1 MPLNSYFRFT
11 TIQSMLQSNSFSG
24 QPVFS
29 QITGLINKA
38 SFNALVREY
47 DANRYC
53 KKCGAWEH
61 FISMT
66 YCIMNNC
73 TSLREVTQGI
83 AAYGDK
89 LNHLGITY
97 TPPRSTLSE
106 ANARRNEAF
115 FGKLYSKLYAQY
127 KTGLAD
133 SQTENELLKR
143 IFIIDSTTISL
154 FKAIMKCVGRK
165 PLNGKS
171 KGGIKVHTMIN
182 AYEEIPQLVHFTDAA
197 THDSTFLSKIKLQP
211 HQIAVFDK
219 AYVDYKM
226 YEAWT
231 KSGIHFVTR
240 LKDNAVYDQLEEI
253 EIAKN
258 CNDGYIKDEK
268 IKVKVKHANGTESL
282 LTLRR
287 IVFYDSKKDKILQ
300 FVTNI
305 MESKMN
311 TEQMGQ
317 LYQMRWQIEL
327 LFKQLKQN
335 FPLKYFLGDNENA
348 IKIQIWCTLIVNL
361 LFTIIKKNLRKKI
374 SFSNLVSFARQHLFS
389 YNKLS
394 DLIEKIEKHWRKK
407 HQNNS
412 TATPT
417 LFDG

>member
-1 MPLNSYFRFT
+1 
-11 TIQSMLQSNSFSG
+11 
-24 QPVFS
+24 
-29 QITGLINKA
+29 
-38 SFNALVREY
+38 
-47 DANRYC
+47 
-53 KKCGAWEH
+53 
-61 FISMT
+61 
-66 YCIMNNC
+66 MNNC

-89 LNHLGITY
+89 LNHLGVTY

-106 ANARRNEAF
+106 ANARRDEGF
-115 FGKLYSKLYAQY
+115 FGELYNKLYKRY

-133 SQTENELLKR
+133 SQTHNELLKR

-165 PLNGKS
+165 PADGKS

-182 AYEEIPQLVHFTDAA
+182 AYEEVPQLIHFSDAA

-219 AYVDYKM
+219 AYVDYQL
-226 YEAWT
+226 YEEWT
-231 KSGIHFVTR
+231 NAGICFVTR
-240 LKDNAVYDQLEEI
+240 LKDNAVYEHLQEI
-253 EIAKN
+253 EIDTI
-258 CNDGYIKDEK
+258 CSDGYIKDEK
-268 IKVKVKHANGTESL
+268 IQITVKHTGGPESL

-287 IVFYDSKKDKILQ
+287 IAYYDAQKDKVLQ
-300 FVTNI
+300 FLTNI
-305 MESKMN
+305 KEENMN
-311 TEQMGQ
+311 TEQIGQ
-317 LYQMRWQIEL
+317 LYKMRWQIEL

-361 LFTIIKKNLRKKI
+361 LFTIVKKSLRKKI

-407 HQNNS
+407 YHES
-412 TATPT
+412 KTVTPS